1 MSAWFSGGVMEFVL
15 LLLCCPNRNF
25 FPWEIRVAFP
35 EESQLRQSRA
45 TLPELM
51 TSLVSAVF
59 LCDHTTRCKAYSFTT
74 DGFGIFNV
82 WTNLGVCLTHEGG
95 SGANKSAQVDSE
107 EQKKLLLTLPR
118 QGIEPQ
124 GLGICIPAH

>member
-59 LCDHTTRCKAYSFTT
+59 LCDHTIGCEAYSLRPMEM
-74 DGFGIFNV
+74 GY
-82 WTNLGVCLTHEGG
+82 LTCAQMWVPCRTHKGG
-95 SGANKSAQVDSE
+95 SGTNNSAQE
-107 EQKKLLLTLPR
+107 LTRRDRKTAADPAPPGDR
-118 QGIEPQ
+118 TQ
-124 GLGICIPAH
+124 GLWI